1 MSANLTPDV
10 SIERNRPGKS
20 AGVKNAPAGICQC
33 FFVCAFSNVVTCA
46 SNQAA
51 RGRGGLAHAIFP

>member
-1 MSANLTPDV
+1 MSANLTPDA

-20 AGVKNAPAGICQC
+20 AGVKNAPARICQC

-51 RGRGGLAHAIFP
+51 RGRGGHAHAIFP